1 MRGERAAL
9 ILGVPDEA
17 AASMAAAA
25 GTELAGA
32 AYCDTV
38 IALNMTIG
46 NNVKHMTC
54 TTHVFSIAAPVA
66 LFSRKE
72 TSCKHTRDTDY
83 FIHAF
88 SSL

>member
-38 IALNMTIG
+38 IVLNMTIG
-46 NNVKHMTC
+46 NNVDLHYSRLLDRSPSGI
-54 TTHVFSIAAPVA
+54 VFTEGNF
-66 LFSRKE
+66 L
-72 TSCKHTRDTDY
+72 
-83 FIHAF
+83 
-88 SSL
+88 

>member
-38 IALNMTIG
+38 IVLNMTIG

-66 LFSRKE
+66 LCSRKE

>member
-17 AASMAAAA
+17 AASMAAAAGTTAAA

-66 LFSRKE
+66 LCSR
-72 TSCKHTRDTDY
+72 TVT
-83 FIHAF
+83 
-88 SSL
+88 